1 MKELGVEKD
10 YTLTHLEDLFALQ
23 SLRLGAVVCLPKGV
37 CAKKTRTGIAF
48 FDEKQ
53 ARKQAKEFLITP
65 FNLGKFEFG
74 NYEVTVTENVKDVD
88 GATGKVLR
96 LDMEKLPKGVVFRGR
111 REQDSFRKF
120 GGGAK
125 SLKRYL
131 IDKKIPCDKRD
142 MPLVADENGATVY
155 AICGVEISE
164 EVKVDEKTKKTVY
177 IAVKNIG
184 E

>member
-1 MKELGVEKD
+1 
-10 YTLTHLEDLFALQ
+10 
-23 SLRLGAVVCLPKGV
+23 
-37 CAKKTRTGIAF
+37 
-48 FDEKQ
+48 
-53 ARKQAKEFLITP
+53 
-65 FNLGKFEFG
+65 
-74 NYEVTVTENVKDVD
+74 
-88 GATGKVLR
+88 
-96 LDMEKLPKGVVFRGR
+96 VFRGR